1 MRLTALIAVV
11 GAAIIAGALYLQSG
25 RADGT
30 CHAYEARTVVSPDG
44 KMRAKIFKRDCGA
57 TTAEL
62 IQVSVLSRDV
72 AEDDAPGNAFTSELP
87 DGLPSGSVMAA
98 MNARWTA
105 PDRLEIHYDGRLR
118 VFEQHSAVHGVAI
131 RDVPEP
137 FSGNGG

>member
-25 RADGT
+25 RADGS
-30 CHAYEARTVVSPDG
+30 CHAYEARSVVSPDG
-44 KMRAKIFKRDCGA
+44 QRRATRFPRDGGA
-57 TTAEL
+57 TPAES

-87 DGLPSGSVMAA
+87 DGLPSGSVTAA

-105 PDRLEIHYDGRLR
+105 PDR
-118 VFEQHSAVHGVAI
+118 
-131 RDVPEP
+131 P
-137 FSGNGG
+137 